1 MSNETSISSIQ
12 NPRIQLALDNWDSYV
27 AQLATLSDKE
37 LSKKLDLINIQA
49 EIANQKNITSS
60 SELLEIWWK
69 QVVEARIYKAEN
81 NIPDAP
87 NEIELTI
94 ADIETFVSKAEERQE
109 IVNEFNNSSK
119 QSRKKVLQQK
129 DNSQLSLF

>member
-12 NPRIQLALDNWDSYV
+12 NPRIQLALDNWDGYV

-37 LSKKLDLINIQA
+37 LSKKLDIINIQA

-60 SELLEIWWK
+60 SELLEIWWR

-81 NIPDAP
+81 NIPDVP

-94 ADIETFVSKAEERQE
+94 ADIETFVNKAEERQE

-119 QSRKKVLQQK
+119 QSRKKVEQQ
-129 DNSQLSLF
+129 DNDSQLSLF